1 VSCRMS
7 RLFLTWLRS
16 TAAVVTVV
24 AALAAAAGCGGGG
37 SSADSAKKDACNA
50 KTDIDAQVAK
60 LQGLPASVSS
70 LGTAKTTLE
79 RIGSDLTTIHES
91 IPDVTG
97 DLKEQLKAANSAF
110 ESQVTQVKQDVTSP
124 QAPTDAAGTISAAGR
139 HLSEQYTQAFAD
151 VSC

>member
-1 VSCRMS
+1 MPRLPSNTLRLAVASC
-7 RLFLTWLRS
+7 
-16 TAAVVTVV
+16 AIA
-24 AALAAAAGCGGGG
+24 AALAAAGCGGG
-37 SSADSAKKDACNA
+37 SAPADSAKKDACNA

-110 ESQVTQVKQDVTSP
+110 ESQVTQVKQDVTSA
-124 QAPTDAAGTISAAGR
+124 QAATDAAGTISAAGR
-139 HLSEQYTQAFAD
+139 DLSEQYTQAFAD